1 MVAETPNN
9 GSRSIL
15 HFYLRSRVVTL
26 EISFETGLS
35 VCLGLYEML
44 RVNGGDLEIG
54 AGEFRLRGH
63 VFAVAGFKFALDQ
76 ESLPGTSPAQRNC
89 RARVSALAQ
98 RMHFRRPAIRTC
110 LCFAPWPR

>member
-63 VFAVAGFKFALDQ
+63 VFPVAVFKFALDQ
-76 ESLPGTSPAQRNC
+76 ESLTGTRPAQGNWRGQN
-89 RARVSALAQ
+89 SDMAQ
-98 RMHFRRPAIRTC
+98 SLHFR
-110 LCFAPWPR
+110 